1 MKHILVMMIFLATAT
16 VTEAA
21 FDPAGWNWQ
30 RPILTRAKAGFVRLP
45 ITPEVLDQSQA
56 GLNDLRV
63 LDSDM
68 NLVPHVI
75 HWGRVQ
81 DETFTDWLPA
91 QLLNETFIP
100 EQSASVTMDFGEMIK
115 KNQIRVDLSETNYR
129 RRALLEGGNDGAS
142 WEVVAEDLWLFDVS
156 YQGRNFKL
164 NTLKFPQ
171 NNFRYLRLT
180 VYNMADDPR
189 KITIESVQAAFY
201 RVASQRELEDVP
213 VEDLQ
218 ITNDAETNRSI
229 IDLDLG
235 FRNLPVVI
243 MECAVSTP
251 FFYRGYE
258 LYGRNQ
264 ATEKVR
270 RKTESGWQEIE
281 ENVAWKKVHKG
292 VLYRTY
298 YNNKTRASLT
308 FEGFNAPFRY
318 LQLRVFNGDNP
329 PLQLDRVKLF
339 RRHTSLVFQAQAQQT
354 YTLLGGNLSAG
365 PPDFDLAKAVRG
377 VEDFSMPVVQ
387 PGTALILQADEQEEL
402 PWSERHAGVI
412 LVVLIAATGIMA
424 IIIIKSLKGISA
436 KKRAR

>member
-1 MKHILVMMIFLATAT
+1 V
-16 VTEAA
+16 
-21 FDPAGWNWQ
+21 
-30 RPILTRAKAGFVRLP
+30 GFVRLP
-45 ITPEVLDQSQA
+45 ITPEILDQGQA
-56 GLNDLRV
+56 DLHDLRV
-63 LDSDM
+63 LDSNM

-75 HWGRVQ
+75 HWGRVHA
-81 DETFTDWLPA
+81 ETLTDWLPA
-91 QLLNETFIP
+91 QLLNQTFIP
-100 EQSASVTMDFGEMIK
+100 EQSASATMDFGDMVK
-115 KNQIRVDLSETNYR
+115 KNQIRVDLSEKNYR

-142 WEVVAEDLWLFDVS
+142 WKVVAEDLWLFDVS

-164 NTLKFPQ
+164 NTLKFPE

-201 RVASQRELEDVP
+201 RIASQKELEEVL

-218 ITNDAETNRSI
+218 ITNDPETNRSI

-264 ATEKVR
+264 TTEKVR
-270 RKTESGWQEIE
+270 RKTESGRREVE
-281 ENVAWKKVHKG
+281 ENVPWKKVHKG

-308 FEGFNAPFRY
+308 LEGFNASFRY

-329 PLQLDRVKLF
+329 PLQLNRVKLF
-339 RRHTSLVFQAQAQQT
+339 RRHTSLVFQAQAQQI
-354 YTLLGGNLSAG
+354 YTLIGGNPSAG
-365 PPDFDLAKAVRG
+365 PPDFDLAKAVQG
-377 VEDFSMPVVQ
+377 VEDFSMPAVQ
-387 PGTALILQADEQEEL
+387 PGTALILQADEEEAL
-402 PWSERHAGVI
+402 PWSERHAGLI
-412 LVVLIAATGIMA
+412 LVILIAATGVMLVF
-424 IIIIKSLKGISA
+424 IIKSLKGISG
-436 KKRAR
+436 KKGAR